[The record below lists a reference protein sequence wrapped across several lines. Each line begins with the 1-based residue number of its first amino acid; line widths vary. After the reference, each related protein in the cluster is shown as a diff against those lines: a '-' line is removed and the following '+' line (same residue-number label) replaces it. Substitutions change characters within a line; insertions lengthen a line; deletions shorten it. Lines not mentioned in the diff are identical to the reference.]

1 MQVGKLFI
9 YASFLSSFL
18 LCGCSRP
25 DYADF
30 IEESLNKNNPD
41 FRNLFDT
48 IVIIP
53 RLGCNSCTRDADRYY
68 RLHKE
73 SSDIMFIFTNLQS
86 KKMLRIENGSDI
98 ESRSNV
104 YIDEGRSFW
113 SPEYEESEYP
123 TILTRDAGGHLT
135 YEYLLEGYRLM
146 ELD

>member
-1 MQVGKLFI
+1 MQVGKLLI
-9 YASFLSSFL
+9 YALFLSSFL

-53 RLGCNSCTRDADRYY
+53 RLGCNSCTRDAR
-68 RLHKE
+68 
-73 SSDIMFIFTNLQS
+73 
-86 KKMLRIENGSDI
+86 
-98 ESRSNV
+98 
-104 YIDEGRSFW
+104 
-113 SPEYEESEYP
+113 
-123 TILTRDAGGHLT
+123 GHMT

-146 ELD
+146 ELE